1 MRNASK
7 PKRSKKKAH
16 RVGHGPV
23 LQLREQDII
32 EMKKAAILAKLEK
45 FYGSDFR
52 KWQQL
57 LTKMVQDPR
66 TTERSWIAGMQLLA
80 EIKAL
85 SAATQPITEI
95 AEVTDK

>member
-1 MRNASK
+1 
-7 PKRSKKKAH
+7 
-16 RVGHGPV
+16 VGHGPV

-32 EMKKAAILAKLEK
+32 EMKKAAILANLEK

-57 LTKMVQDPR
+57 LNKMVQDPR
-66 TTERSWIAGMQLLA
+66 STERDWIAGMQLLA

>member
-1 MRNASK
+1 MSQNQKEAQKK
-7 PKRSKKKAH
+7 PH

-57 LTKMVQDPR
+57 LNKMVQDPR

-80 EIKAL
+80 EIKAP
-85 SAATQPITEI
+85 SAATQPITEN

>member
-1 MRNASK
+1 
-7 PKRSKKKAH
+7 
-16 RVGHGPV
+16 VGHGPV
-23 LQLREQDII
+23 LQLRESDII
-32 EMKKAAILAKLEK
+32 EMKKAAILAKYEK

-57 LTKMVQDPR
+57 LNKMVQESR
-66 TTERSWIAGMQLLA
+66 TTERDWIAGMQLLT

>member
-1 MRNASK
+1 MSQNQKEAQKK
-7 PKRSKKKAH
+7 PLT
-16 RVGHGPV
+16 VGHGPV
-23 LQLREQDII
+23 LQLRESDII

-57 LTKMVQDPR
+57 LNKMVQDPR
-66 TTERSWIAGMQLLA
+66 TTERDWIAGMQLLI

-85 SAATQPITEI
+85 SAATQPIT
-95 AEVTDK
+95 

>member
-1 MRNASK
+1 MPQNQKEAQKK
-7 PKRSKKKAH
+7 PH
-16 RVGHGPV
+16 RVGHCPV
-23 LQLREQDII
+23 LQLQEQDII
-32 EMKKAAILAKLEK
+32 EMKKAAISAKYEK

-57 LTKMVQDPR
+57 LNKMVQDPR
-66 TTERSWIAGMQLLA
+66 TTERDWIAGMQLLA

>member
-1 MRNASK
+1 MSQNQKEAQKK
-7 PKRSKKKAH
+7 PL

-57 LTKMVQDPR
+57 LNKMVQDPR
-66 TTERSWIAGMQLLA
+66 TTERSWIAGMQLLT

>member
-1 MRNASK
+1 MPQNQKEAQQK
-7 PKRSKKKAH
+7 PHS
-16 RVGHGPV
+16 VGHGPV

-32 EMKKAAILAKLEK
+32 EMKKAAILTNLKK

-57 LTKMVQDPR
+57 LTKLVQDPR

-80 EIKAL
+80 EIKAF
-85 SAATQPITEI
+85 SAAAQPITEI

>member
-1 MRNASK
+1 MSQNQKEAQKK
-7 PKRSKKKAH
+7 PH
-16 RVGHGPV
+16 RVGHGSV

-32 EMKKAAILAKLEK
+32 EMKKAAILAKYEK

-52 KWQQL
+52 KWQHL
-57 LTKMVQDPR
+57 LNKMVQDPR

-85 SAATQPITEI
+85 FAATQPITE
-95 AEVTDK
+95 VTNK

>member
-1 MRNASK
+1 MSQNQKEDQKK
-7 PKRSKKKAH
+7 PL

-23 LQLREQDII
+23 LQLREQDIL

-57 LTKMVQDPR
+57 LNKMVQDPR
-66 TTERSWIAGMQLLA
+66 TTERDWIAGMQLLA
-80 EIKAL
+80 EIKAF
-85 SAATQPITEI
+85 SAATQPIE
-95 AEVTDK
+95 EVTDK